1 MKRALIVEI
10 ICFLFILLFVYAA
23 LMKLLDV
30 EKFTVQLGQSPLLM
44 AFAPVVAWVVPLV
57 ELIIAIM
64 LIFQRTRL
72 LGLIA
77 SFTIMVM
84 FTMYIII
91 ILTFASHVP
100 CSCGGILEDM
110 TWGQH
115 LVFNIVF
122 VVSAAVGAALLQ
134 KQNRRD
140 AQVNNMFNYV

>member
-1 MKRALIVEI
+1 MKRALIVEV

-44 AFAPVVAWVVPLV
+44 AFAPVVAWVVPSV
-57 ELIIAIM
+57 ELVIAGM
-64 LIFQRTRL
+64 LIFRRTRL

-77 SFTIMVM
+77 SFTMMVM

-115 LVFNIVF
+115 LVFNIFF
-122 VVSAAVGAALLQ
+122 VLLAIAGIAMIDKVQRTGAKASKL
-134 KQNRRD
+134 
-140 AQVNNMFNYV
+140 NYT

>member
-10 ICFLFILLFVYAA
+10 VCFLFILLFVYAA

-84 FTMYIII
+84 FTMYIAI

-100 CSCGGILEDM
+100 CSCGGILEKM
-110 TWGQH
+110 GWTEH
-115 LVFNIVF
+115 LIFNIAF
-122 VVSAAVGAALLQ
+122 VVLAIIGITLLNKENVNTSTHQ
-134 KQNRRD
+134 KLK
-140 AQVNNMFNYV
+140 YV